1 MVIYRMND
9 ELTPVIV
16 PQFNY
21 VTWYSWTRD
30 KLQGSIENNT
40 PDLVDVVGWLWWE
53 LPTQDGEGASQIL
66 KISNNVWLQQYFS
79 THEQYI
85 SKRIKI
91 IRYIKLVNYKSKD
104 KTNWSRI
111 KIKKLTEKSM
121 WWGGTPI
128 IWAPT
133 LPAHGTGPRPK

>member
-21 VTWYSWTRD
+21 VTWYSWTRE

-85 SKRIKI
+85 
-91 IRYIKLVNYKSKD
+91 
-104 KTNWSRI
+104 
-111 KIKKLTEKSM
+111 
-121 WWGGTPI
+121 
-128 IWAPT
+128 
-133 LPAHGTGPRPK
+133 